1 MFVPII
7 NCLVTP
13 VISSWFFGMA
23 WMFFKYENKHLSYY
37 KYEETIKDIND
48 EIYKCTKRM
57 EQKTERQN
65 D

>member
-23 WMFFKYENKHLSYY
+23 WMFFKYEKITFKLLQ
-37 KYEETIKDIND
+37 IRRND
-48 EIYKCTKRM
+48 ERYQCTKRM
-57 EQKTERQN
+57 GQRTLN
-65 D
+65 AF